1 VCGRTHLS
9 LIAPVTRG
17 DLARRMAHF
26 CNAGLGLA
34 WHGTTFQ
41 RTGRA
46 REAPMTRD
54 QVVTWFILLAFVA
67 LIQGGAAWLSRGT
80 P

>member
-1 VCGRTHLS
+1 
-9 LIAPVTRG
+9 
-17 DLARRMAHF
+17 
-26 CNAGLGLA
+26 
-34 WHGTTFQ
+34 
-41 RTGRA
+41 
-46 REAPMTRD
+46 MTRD